1 MVTLSSLNT
10 EGSSELRDE
19 DKHRSHW
26 RKKLDKEFSP
36 TDDTSDGIYIIIAF

>member
-1 MVTLSSLNT
+1 MKINIEAT
-10 EGSSELRDE
+10 
-19 DKHRSHW
+19 HW